1 MQKDKCNVFRH
12 NFLSSQILG
21 LLALNI
27 CSGYYESMLKLQ
39 HAFKVVFLGNDD
51 IIKGIIM
58 KSYINFQCQI
68 ADILQQQILPNPV
81 LFC

>member
-1 MQKDKCNVFRH
+1 
-12 NFLSSQILG
+12 
-21 LLALNI
+21 
-27 CSGYYESMLKLQ
+27 MLKLQ

>member
-1 MQKDKCNVFRH
+1 
-12 NFLSSQILG
+12 
-21 LLALNI
+21 
-27 CSGYYESMLKLQ
+27 MLKLQ

-51 IIKGIIM
+51 IIKGIIT

>member
-27 CSGYYESMLKLQ
+27 CSRYYESMLNLQ

-51 IIKGIIM
+51 IINYYDYNDDISIIIIIDT
-58 KSYINFQCQI
+58 INYYEI
-68 ADILQQQILPNPV
+68 IY
-81 LFC
+81 